1 MARLLFIIILFSLK
15 SEFSAQESPVI
26 FEHSIFSKFSAGM
39 FHTTS
44 VDKAGRIFDDNGYRP
59 IIPLPA
65 SSFHVI
71 FDNGIFLGV
80 QYSFFSIRSKREQFA
95 KGVELNPQNQIA
107 EASMPYTE
115 KSQITNY
122 KVRTHLLK
130 FGIGHIHQK
139 SKVKQQNISANLLF
153 GYNRMGELKVGI
165 ATIGTNEIIRRVYRL
180 NASPIFGLSL
190 DFSSKKLGTSFT
202 TAKKT
207 HQTADSFGIE
217 PMIWTTLNRVQ
228 YDEYNF
234 FTHQE
239 KTVNYRVFNF
249 HYGFQIHY
257 TFSNRIMGRK
267 RVI

>member
-1 MARLLFIIILFSLK
+1 MNRLLVVFILMINFRS
-15 SEFSAQESPVI
+15 FAQEPSVTY
-26 FEHSIFSKFSAGM
+26 EYSIFSKYSMGM
-39 FHTTS
+39 FNAFS
-44 VDKAGRIFDDNGYRP
+44 MSKAGSFLDVKRYAPN
-59 IIPLPA
+59 LPPP
-65 SSFHVI
+65 SSFLEVI
-71 FDNGIFLGV
+71 FDNRLSLSLE
-80 QYSFFSIRSKREQFA
+80 YSFMNTKGTRDQFA
-95 KGVELNPQNQIA
+95 RVIEPNTQYQSVRPS
-107 EASMPYTE
+107 EPYNAFY
-115 KSQITNY
+115 QLTNY
-122 KVRTHLLK
+122 RIKTHLFKL
-130 FGIGHIHQK
+130 GINR
-139 SKVKQQNISANLLF
+139 VKQNTTSKQKKIGANFILGF
-153 GYNRMGELKVGI
+153 SRMKDMKIGI
-165 ATIGTNEIIRRVYRL
+165 ATIGTNETIVRNYKIKP
-180 NASPIFGLSL
+180 SPILGLS
-190 DFSSKKLGTSFT
+190 FPISTKILGTSYT